1 MHMRVKIGFFLL
13 LLTVVFGWTGCG
25 DFEYTANLIS
35 DKDLEKYLEKKYDSE
50 FTMTARVVTPF
61 SEEDEGDE
69 SHSSI
74 RYTFVDESGME
85 SHIYRTCRYNMG
97 GTRYYEY
104 TDDYQVMY
112 LRNHPELIA
121 DLYQGGFTIE
131 CETEMTEDKYATA
144 TYFVVIENSDEVRD
158 AMTLVMDVLQNMEP
172 LPDSGYEP
180 GPGGI
185 YGIEA
190 ERPKVRLKHWAFEQ
204 TVMTN
209 VEYSFPTESLVFDK
223 NPLEE
228 TSKAVEI
235 MSEYAAAKYAGYG
248 PGWEEH
254 LKESKAY
261 SISQVFY
268 RGETMRFSLEY
279 EDDYDCYVID
289 SREAMPQNNEFYI
302 REIAWLAEDLGFAEE
317 VTKDSV
323 SFIKGT
329 REVVFRRDGELVLC
343 TINGQPYE
351 YEGYYTC
358 QTGDYSERNTLPI
371 AVLTESDLKEIFGIR
386 FEIDQVLERAI
397 VSANTFEE

>member
-1 MHMRVKIGFFLL
+1 MHMRVKISFFLI
-13 LLTVVFGWTGCG
+13 LLTAVLCWTGC
-25 DFEYTANLIS
+25 DDLEYTANLIS
-35 DKDLEKYLEKKYDSE
+35 DKDLEEYLEKKYDSE

-61 SEEDEGDE
+61 SEADEGDE

-74 RYTFVDESGME
+74 RYTFVDEAGME

-112 LRNHPELIA
+112 LRNHPELIE
-121 DLYQGGFTIE
+121 DLYNGGFSVE
-131 CETEMTEDKYATA
+131 CDMEMTDDKYASA
-144 TYFVVIENSDEVRD
+144 TYFIVIENSDDVSA

-172 LPDSGYEP
+172 LPDSGYDP

-204 TVMTN
+204 TVMTR
-209 VEYSFPTESLVFDK
+209 VEYPFPTKSLVFAM

-248 PGWEEH
+248 PGWEER
-254 LKESKAY
+254 LKDSKAY

-268 RGETMRFSLEY
+268 QGNSFRNVLNYSEEFG
-279 EDDYDCYVID
+279 CYVIE
-289 SREAMPQNNEFYI
+289 STEAIPQQNEYYI
-302 REIAWLAEDLGFAEE
+302 QRIGWIAEDLGFVEE
-317 VTKDSV
+317 ITDEAV
-323 SFIKGT
+323 SFSKGT
-329 REVVFRRDGELVLC
+329 QEIVFRRDGELVLC

-351 YEGYYTC
+351 YEGYYIY
-358 QTGDYSERNTLPI
+358 QVGDYTQRDDLPE
-371 AVLTESDLKEIFGIR
+371 ALLTERDLEAIFGIR

-397 VSANTFEE
+397 VSADSFE